1 MSLFSIYLLFPERL
15 LAAQNPLAQADRPHQ
30 LFADAPPVPAAS
42 VAPPAVTSIMPP
54 AESYTGISIKN
65 GGAMT
70 GLRWLQFLLV
80 IQIKFISSC
89 LLFWGRGGFRT
100 FQTSIY
106 KVLPLAPATHSLSTS
121 SLFARKIVYSSHTEL
136 LAVCPPCL
144 LFDLFCSSPPA
155 VTKIHITFT
164 TITESQATSSNPS
177 HIFPG
182 IVPLD

>member
-1 MSLFSIYLLFPERL
+1 MRGP
-15 LAAQNPLAQADRPHQ
+15 
-30 LFADAPPVPAAS
+30 
-42 VAPPAVTSIMPP
+42 
-54 AESYTGISIKN
+54 
-65 GGAMT
+65 
-70 GLRWLQFLLV
+70 RWLQFLLV

-144 LFDLFCSSPPA
+144 LFDLFCSLPPA

-182 IVPLD
+182 IVPLDWDSVMESKKYKWTLNKQNLKVTSFKISSSSNSSDCRKMSRE